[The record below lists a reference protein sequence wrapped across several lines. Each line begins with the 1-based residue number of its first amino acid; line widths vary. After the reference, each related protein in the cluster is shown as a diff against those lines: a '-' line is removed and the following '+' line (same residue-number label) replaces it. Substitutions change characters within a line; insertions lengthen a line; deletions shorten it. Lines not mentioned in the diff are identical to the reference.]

1 MVLILSNGI
10 IWEYEVLFSIIFDF
24 KDFIYKLSVD
34 NFVIV
39 SLLMLYINYYIK
51 VGCFFCDVEF
61 RIVYILKVFL
71 FFFFLGIFGK
81 IDFIDRFELGLS
93 LGCGEILVM

>member
-24 KDFIYKLSVD
+24 KDFIYKLSVN

-39 SLLMLYINYYIK
+39 SLLILYINYYIK
-51 VGCFFCDVEF
+51 VGCFFCDVEYF
-61 RIVYILKVFL
+61 KSIKFFI
-71 FFFFLGIFGK
+71 FFFFGDIW
-81 IDFIDRFELGLS
+81 
-93 LGCGEILVM
+93 